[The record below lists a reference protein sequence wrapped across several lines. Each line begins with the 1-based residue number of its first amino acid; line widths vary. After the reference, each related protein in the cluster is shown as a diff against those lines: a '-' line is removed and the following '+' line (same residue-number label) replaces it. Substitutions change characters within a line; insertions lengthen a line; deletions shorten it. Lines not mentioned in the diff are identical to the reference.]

1 MAIAQLTENSVHI
14 AIDALGGDFGPST
27 TVTGALLA
35 EARHG
40 VRITLIGDS
49 DRIHPYLK
57 SYLGSKSSVGVVEPE
72 GAAELGGQEPQ
83 TDSAWNKLTLAH
95 GHRLLKKGE
104 ADAFVSAGDTGEVFL
119 SAVRFAGRTPGIQRP
134 CIAVPLPTTNRY
146 VLLLDAGAN
155 PDCHPEFLVD
165 FALMGAKYAEIRL
178 GRPRPSVFLLS
189 NGTENEKGTA
199 LTRAAHVLLNS
210 LENINYRGY
219 AEPYQLAER
228 DDIDVLVT
236 DGFSGNVLVKGMET
250 ASRMYSDALRK
261 AFNTN
266 WRSKLGYSLANSALQ
281 DVRAKADPRR
291 YGGAI
296 LLGVNGIVIV
306 AHGSD
311 DAEAFCSAVR
321 QAKDAVQLDV
331 LNQVARAL
339 DPGN

>member
-1 MAIAQLTENSVHI
+1 MTKDSVHI
-14 AIDALGGDFGPST
+14 AVDALGGDFGPAT
-27 TVTGALLA
+27 AVTGALLA
-35 EARHG
+35 VARHG
-40 VRITLIGDS
+40 VRITLIGQS
-49 DRIHPYLK
+49 DRIRPYLA
-57 SYLGSKSSVGVVEPE
+57 SFAGPNSSVEVVEPE
-72 GAAELGGQEPQ
+72 GAVAAGRKVSQKEG
-83 TDSAWNKLTLAH
+83 AWNKHILAH

-155 PDCHPEFLVD
+155 PECHPEFLVD
-165 FALMGAKYAEIRL
+165 FALMGAQYTEIRL
-178 GRPRPSVFLLS
+178 GRPSPSVYLLS
-189 NGTENEKGTA
+189 NGTESEKGTA

-210 LENINYRGY
+210 LEHINYKGY
-219 AEPYQLAER
+219 AEPYQLSER

-261 AFNTN
+261 AFNSS
-266 WRSKLGYSLANSALQ
+266 WRSKLGYGLAKSALQ

-321 QAKDAVQLDV
+321 QAQYAVEHDV